1 MSDAASEKSRDDGV
15 PIHSAA
21 MATNVR
27 RAAGSQTFFDVLD
40 DFAAGRTLE
49 VSCFSRQLG
58 EAGARSQLGTLCLTR
73 GAPVTSRRRGEEA
86 VILRPPLT
94 LADSAE
100 KARQPQLTAFDLVTA
115 SGSFSVQIP
124 KLDVDLVKHAL
135 AVQSS

>member
-1 MSDAASEKSRDDGV
+1 
-15 PIHSAA
+15 
-21 MATNVR
+21 MATNVH
-27 RAAGSQTFFDVLD
+27 RAAGTQTFFDVLKIWSGIKRPNPAQDLD

-58 EAGARSQLGTLCLTR
+58 EPGARSQLGTLCLTK
-73 GAPVTSRRRGEEA
+73 GKPVTWRRRGKEA
-86 VILRPPLT
+86 VIRRPPMT

-135 AVQSS
+135 AAQSS

>member
-1 MSDAASEKSRDDGV
+1 
-15 PIHSAA
+15 
-21 MATNVR
+21 MATNAR
-27 RAAGSQTFFDVLD
+27 RAAGTQTFFDVLKIWSGIKRPNPAQDLD

-58 EAGARSQLGTLCLTR
+58 EPGARSRLGTLCLTQ
-73 GAPVTSRRRGEEA
+73 GKPVTWRRWRGKDA

-100 KARQPQLTAFDLVTA
+100 EAGRPQLTAFDLVTA

-135 AVQSS
+135 AAQTL